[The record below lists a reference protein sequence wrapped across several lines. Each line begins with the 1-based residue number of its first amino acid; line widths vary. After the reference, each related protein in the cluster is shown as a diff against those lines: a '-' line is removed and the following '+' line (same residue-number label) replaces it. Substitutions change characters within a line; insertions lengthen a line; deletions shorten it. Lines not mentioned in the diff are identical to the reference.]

1 MRQSHSKV
9 MAYILGHNIL
19 SPLGF
24 TSAENYAAVKSGRSR
39 LAVYPAG
46 SRGVPEAFCASLF
59 SDGQNEQL
67 AAGGL
72 SPFEAVVAISA
83 RKAIADSGVAI
94 NGDRTILVLST
105 TKGNTDF
112 SSPADSAVRVAET
125 LGIKTPPVVVCNAC
139 ISGLAAVIL
148 AKRLVEAG
156 DCDHAVVCGADRQGR
171 FVISGFQSLK
181 ALSPEECRP
190 FDIERLGLNL
200 GEAAASVVIGRKP
213 CGVSSWNI
221 VSGAVRND
229 AYHVSAPSRKGE
241 GLYRALLR
249 VAEGKDK
256 ERLAFVNAHGT
267 ATMFNDQMES
277 VALQRMGYTDIP
289 VNALKGYFGHTMG
302 AAGLLEL
309 VLSMMAAD
317 DGRVLATRGFE
328 ELGVSGNIQV
338 SGNSSVTGKSDFI
351 KMLSGFGGCNAAV
364 WASKE
369 MPAGDADCNA
379 DFRCVHTV
387 TITPEGATVDGKEA
401 DAEGTG
407 AELLTSLYKKY
418 VGGYAKFYKMDK
430 LCRLGFVASEL
441 LLQEEGKERSV
452 EREDRAVVMF
462 NHSSSVDSDRKYEES
477 IADADNFFPSPSV
490 FVYTLPNI
498 VTGEIAMRNKYHG
511 ETSFYILPER
521 NEERMRQIL
530 SATFSDS
537 MTDSILGGWIDYAD
551 DRHFIAVMGIYKRG
565 VKNNLTE

>member
-1 MRQSHSKV
+1 

-19 SPLGF
+19 SPLGL
-24 TSAENYAAVKSGRSR
+24 TSAENYGAVKGGCSH

-46 SRGVPEAFCASLF
+46 SKGVPEAFCASLF
-59 SDGQNEQL
+59 SDQQNEQL
-67 AAGGL
+67 AVEGL
-72 SPFEAVVAISA
+72 SPFEAVVVVSA
-83 RKAIADSGVAI
+83 KKAIADSGVAI
-94 NGDRTILVLST
+94 DGNRTILVLST

-112 SSPADSAVRVAET
+112 SSPADSAIRVAET

-148 AKRLVEAG
+148 AKRLIEAG
-156 DCDHAVVCGADRQGR
+156 RYDNAVVCGADRQGK
-171 FVISGFQSLK
+171 FIISGFQSLK
-181 ALSPEECRP
+181 ALSPEACRP

-200 GEAAASVVIGRKP
+200 GEAAASVVIGREP
-213 CGVSSWNI
+213 SGVSSWNI
-221 VSGAVRND
+221 VSGAVCND

-241 GLYRALLR
+241 GLYRVLLR

-256 ERLAFVNAHGT
+256 EKLAFVNAHGT

-317 DGRVLATRGFE
+317 DGCVLGTRGFE
-328 ELGVSGNIQV
+328 ELGVSGNINV
-338 SGNSSVTGKSDFI
+338 SANSHATGKSDFI

-369 MPAGDADCNA
+369 MQVGNADYNA
-379 DFRCVHTV
+379 DFCCLHTV
-387 TITPEGATVDGKEA
+387 TVTPNGATVDGRVA

-407 AELLTSLYKKY
+407 TELLTSLYKKH

-441 LLQEEGKERSV
+441 LLQEEGKERFV
-452 EREDRAVVMF
+452 EREDRAVVLF
-462 NHSSSVDSDRKYEES
+462 NHSSSVDSDRKYEDS
-477 IADADNFFPSPSV
+477 IADEENYFPSPSV

-511 ETSFYILPER
+511 ETSFYILLER
-521 NEERMRQIL
+521 DEKLMRQIL
-530 SATFSDS
+530 SATLSDS
-537 MTDSILGGWIDYAD
+537 MTDSVLGGWIDYAD
-551 DRHFIAVMGIYKRG
+551 DGHFIAVMSIYERI
-565 VKNNLTE
+565 VKKDVTE

>member
-1 MRQSHSKV
+1 

-24 TSAENYAAVKSGRSR
+24 TSAENYRAVKAGQSR
-39 LAVYPAG
+39 LSVCPSG

-59 SDGQNEQL
+59 SDSQNAAL
-67 AAGGL
+67 AIDGL
-72 SPFEAVVAISA
+72 SPFEAALAQSA
-83 RKAIADSGVAI
+83 KKAIADSGVAI
-94 NGDRTILVLST
+94 SGDRTVLVMST

-112 SSPADSAVRVAET
+112 GSPADSAVRIAQT
-125 LGIKTPPVVVCNAC
+125 LGITAQPVVVCNAC

-148 AKRLVEAG
+148 AKRLVESG
-156 DCDHAVVCGADRQGR
+156 TYDNAVVCGADRQGK
-171 FVISGFQSLK
+171 FIISGFQSLK
-181 ALSPEECRP
+181 ALSPQECRP

-200 GEAAASVVIGRKP
+200 GEAAASVVIGREP
-213 CGVSSWNI
+213 HTSTDWNI

-256 ERLAFVNAHGT
+256 ARLAFVNAHGT

-317 DGRVLATRGFE
+317 DGCVLGTRGFGE
-328 ELGVSGNIQV
+328 IGVSGDIKVSADNIPTDK
-338 SGNSSVTGKSDFI
+338 GDFI

-364 WASKE
+364 WASRE
-369 MPAGDADCNA
+369 LPADRAEYNA
-379 DFRCVHTV
+379 VFRCTHSVTV
-387 TITPEGATVDGKEA
+387 TPDAVTLDGKPVE
-401 DAEGTG
+401 AEGTG
-407 AELLTSLYKKY
+407 SELITGLYKNRI
-418 VGGYAKFYKMDK
+418 GGYAKFYKMDK

-441 LLQEEGKERSV
+441 LLQQEGRERFV
-452 EREDRAVVMF
+452 EREDRAVVLF
-462 NHSSSVDSDRKYEES
+462 NHSSSVDSDRKYVES
-477 IADADNFFPSPSV
+477 IGEGDNYFPSPSV

-521 NEERMRQIL
+521 DERRMRQII
-530 SATFSDS
+530 STAFSDS
-537 MTDSILGGWIDYAD
+537 MTESVLGGWIDYAD
-551 DRHFIAVMGIYKRG
+551 DRHFTAAMGIYEREKL
-565 VKNNLTE
+565 KQ